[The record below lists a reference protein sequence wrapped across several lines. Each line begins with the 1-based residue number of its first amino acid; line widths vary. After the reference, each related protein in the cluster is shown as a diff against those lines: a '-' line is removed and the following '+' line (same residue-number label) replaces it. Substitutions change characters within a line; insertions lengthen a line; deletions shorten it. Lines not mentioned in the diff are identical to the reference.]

1 MRSPCTPSPRHS
13 FSCGS
18 SSLSVKCPSS
28 IHTHTHTHT
37 HTNTHTHTHRHTH
50 TLIPNRAIITQTH
63 THSLLRERSSHN
75 RLAHFQP
82 THTHLAHIQHT
93 LVCWCFVHVLVLVC
107 VCLFVCLCACV
118 HLSERVCMHVCVL
131 CVSEMDSYKHVC
143 VYIFPLLTVACHYRG
158 TSANVFCSSKKRL
171 FK

>member
-1 MRSPCTPSPRHS
+1 MYTC
-13 FSCGS
+13 
-18 SSLSVKCPSS
+18 
-28 IHTHTHTHT
+28 
-37 HTNTHTHTHRHTH
+37 
-50 TLIPNRAIITQTH
+50 
-63 THSLLRERSSHN
+63 
-75 RLAHFQP
+75 
-82 THTHLAHIQHT
+82 
-93 LVCWCFVHVLVLVC
+93 VCVHVRVRVRVRVRVHVRVRVRVHVLVLVC